1 MIKERREGRFTV
13 IQRERYM
20 QQIRDFMDKPVIK
33 IITGMRRSGKSALLE
48 LTRQE
53 LLGRGIDRK
62 NIISINFESL
72 RYAALKD
79 YKALYAEI
87 SAKAEQVSG
96 RVYILLDEIQE
107 VGSWE
112 QVVNSFRVDFDCD
125 IYVTGSNARLLSGEL
140 ATLLAGR
147 YVEIRVYPLDFK
159 EYLDFAATN
168 EEEASL
174 SKQEQFANFLRFGG
188 LPGIHQMKW
197 EETRI
202 MQYLHD
208 IYNSVLL
215 KDVIARNKIRDTAL
229 LESIVLYLMDNI
241 GNTFSAKTISDFLKS
256 QGRKLSTE
264 TVYNYLKA
272 LKSAFLIHKAVRFDI
287 KGKRVLET
295 QEKYYLSDLGLRHA
309 VMGYRDNDIA
319 GLLENTVYLELLR
332 RGYSVKIGK
341 QDVAEVDFV
350 ADKADD
356 RLYIQVCYVL
366 TPENTD
372 REFAPLEAVSDNYE
386 KLVLST
392 DTLLRINRGG
402 IKQKNIV
409 DFFMNN

>member
-1 MIKERREGRFTV
+1 M

-20 QQIRDFMDKPVIK
+20 RQICDFMDKPVVK
-33 IITGMRRSGKSALLE
+33 VITGMRRCGKSALLE
-48 LTRQE
+48 LLREE
-53 LLGRGIDRK
+53 LLNRGVGEK
-62 NIISINFESL
+62 NIISFNFESL
-72 RYAALKD
+72 RYEALKD
-79 YKALYAEI
+79 FRALYAEI
-87 SAKAEQVSG
+87 TGRAESAGG

-107 VGSWE
+107 VPSWE
-112 QVVNSFRVDFDCD
+112 QAINSLRVDLDCD
-125 IYVTGSNARLLSGEL
+125 IYITGSNARLLSGEL

-147 YVEIRVYPLDFK
+147 YVEIRVYPLDFR
-159 EYLDFAATN
+159 EYLDFAAEN
-168 EEEASL
+168 PEEASL
-174 SKQEQFANFLRFGG
+174 SRQEQFANFLRFGG

-197 EETRI
+197 DESRL

-215 KDVIARNKIRDTAL
+215 KDVIARNRIRDTAL

-272 LKSAFLIHKAVRFDI
+272 LENAFLIHKVERFDI
-287 KGKRVLET
+287 KGKRILET
-295 QEKYYLSDLGLRHA
+295 REKYYLPDLGLRHA
-309 VMGYRDNDIA
+309 VMGYRDDDIA

-332 RGYSVKIGK
+332 RGWSVNIGK
-341 QDVAEVDFV
+341 QDVKEVDFV
-350 ADKADD
+350 ASRAGE

-366 TPENTD
+366 TPENVD
-372 REFAPLEAVSDNYE
+372 REFAPLEAIPDNYE
-386 KLVLST
+386 KIVLST

-402 IKQKNIV
+402 IRQKNIV
-409 DFFMNN
+409 DFLLDTGC

>member
-1 MIKERREGRFTV
+1 MIV
-13 IQRERYM
+13 RERYM
-20 QQIRDFMDKPVIK
+20 RQIRDFMDKPVVK
-33 IITGMRRSGKSALLE
+33 IITGMRRCGKSALLE

-53 LLGRGIDRK
+53 LLGRGVGEQ
-62 NIISINFESL
+62 NIIYINFESL
-72 RYAALKD
+72 RYEALKD
-79 YKALYAEI
+79 YKALYAKI
-87 SAKAEQVSG
+87 SEQGEKVTG
-96 RVYILLDEIQE
+96 KLYVLLDEIQE
-107 VGSWE
+107 VNAWE
-112 QVVNSFRVDFDCD
+112 QVINSLRVDFDCD
-125 IYVTGSNARLLSGEL
+125 IYVTGSNAKLLSGEL

-147 YVEIRVYPLDFK
+147 YVEIRVYPLDFQ

-168 EEEASL
+168 ADEVQL
-174 SKQEQFANFLRFGG
+174 SRQEQFANFLRFGG

-197 EETRI
+197 EEERI

-256 QGRKLSTE
+256 QGRKLSAE

-272 LKSAFLIHKAVRFDI
+272 LESAFLIHKVVRFDI
-287 KGKRVLET
+287 KGRRILET

-309 VMGYRDNDIA
+309 VMGYQDNDIA
-319 GLLENTVYLELLR
+319 GVLENIVYLELLR
-332 RGYSVKIGK
+332 RGWSVNIGK

-350 ADKADD
+350 ANRTDE
-356 RLYIQVCYVL
+356 RLYVQVCYVL
-366 TPENTD
+366 TPENTE
-372 REFAPLEAVSDNYE
+372 REFAPLEAINDNYE
-386 KLVLST
+386 KIVLST

-402 IKQKNIV
+402 IRQKNIM
-409 DFFMNN
+409 DFLLNT

>member
-1 MIKERREGRFTV
+1 MIV
-13 IQRERYM
+13 RERFIR
-20 QQIRDFMDKPVIK
+20 QIRDFMDKPVVK
-33 IITGMRRSGKSALLE
+33 IITGMRRCGKSALLE

-53 LLGRGIDRK
+53 LLGRGVGEQ
-62 NIISINFESL
+62 NIIYINFESL
-72 RYAALKD
+72 RYEALKD
-79 YKALYAEI
+79 YKALYAKI
-87 SAKAEQVSG
+87 SEQGEKVTG
-96 RVYILLDEIQE
+96 KLYVLLDEIQE
-107 VGSWE
+107 VNAWE
-112 QVVNSFRVDFDCD
+112 QVINSLRVDFDCD
-125 IYVTGSNARLLSGEL
+125 IYVTGSNAKLLSGEL

-147 YVEIRVYPLDFK
+147 YVEIRVYPLDFQ

-168 EEEASL
+168 ADEVQL
-174 SKQEQFANFLRFGG
+174 SRQEQFANFLRFGG

-197 EETRI
+197 EEERI

-256 QGRKLSTE
+256 QGRKLSAE

-272 LKSAFLIHKAVRFDI
+272 LESAFLIHKVVRFDI
-287 KGKRVLET
+287 KGRRILET

-309 VMGYRDNDIA
+309 VMGYQDNDIA
-319 GLLENTVYLELLR
+319 GVLENIVYLELLR
-332 RGYSVKIGK
+332 RGWSVNIGK

-350 ADKADD
+350 ANRTDE
-356 RLYIQVCYVL
+356 RLYVQVCYVL
-366 TPENTD
+366 TPENTE
-372 REFAPLEAVSDNYE
+372 REFAPLEAINDNYE
-386 KLVLST
+386 KIVLST

-402 IKQKNIV
+402 IRQKNIM
-409 DFFMNN
+409 DFLLNT